1 MVYKLPNKI
10 KISLEKEKRIDK
22 EMENNN
28 KLNSLLMIVL
38 ILKIILNL

>member
-10 KISLEKEKRIDK
+10 KISLEKGKRIDK